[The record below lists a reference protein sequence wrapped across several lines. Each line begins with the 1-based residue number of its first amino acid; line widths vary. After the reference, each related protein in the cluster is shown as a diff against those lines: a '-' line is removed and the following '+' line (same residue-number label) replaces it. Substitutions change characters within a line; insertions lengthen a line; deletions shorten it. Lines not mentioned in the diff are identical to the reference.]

1 MPTRKSCWRRIVAG
15 KLLKPRGVYGFF
27 PANRVGDDVELYTD
41 ESRTKVLTT
50 FHFLR
55 QQMEKG
61 DGTPNWCL
69 ADFIAP
75 KDIGHRRIISAPL
88 P

>member
-1 MPTRKSCWRRIVAG
+1 
-15 KLLKPRGVYGFF
+15 
-27 PANRVGDDVELYTD
+27 
-41 ESRTKVLTT
+41 LTT

-55 QQMEKG
+55 QQMDKG

-75 KDIGHRRIISAPL
+75 ERPRSPDYIGAFAVTSGTA
-88 P
+88 